1 MLKKTERTIE
11 KYKKAGAM
19 MRLYKTLG
27 SKLMVEISGVLSAAD
42 QDKMMRAMRR
52 IDEVSSNAEDNMFR
66 DFPQLSDR
74 CIDVFYGATD
84 MEPRGEVDTEIIALS
99 KEVADGLTK

>member
-1 MLKKTERTIE
+1 
-11 KYKKAGAM
+11 